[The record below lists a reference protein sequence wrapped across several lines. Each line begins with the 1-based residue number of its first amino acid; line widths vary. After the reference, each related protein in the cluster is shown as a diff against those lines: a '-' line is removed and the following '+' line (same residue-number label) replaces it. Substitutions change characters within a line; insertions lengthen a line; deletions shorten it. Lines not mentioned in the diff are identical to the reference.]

1 MPAKD
6 ANHRVLTTGAT
17 ERYVFISRI
26 ENPPSLLEYIYGQML
41 QFKIIY
47 NLYLFYTELLNKTE
61 NIYNEA
67 IDKIGFPST
76 KKDKDDLFFPSIIY
90 NIIYK

>member
-6 ANHRVLTTGAT
+6 PNHRVLTTGAT

-47 NLYLFYTELLNKTE
+47 NLYFFYTELLNKTE

-67 IDKIGFPST
+67 IDNIGFPSP